1 VFQWTKSLTH
11 IAELAKRRV
20 ELVRLRLT
28 RRCLL
33 RRSPAAVPDVQEG
46 EHSGDDK
53 EGEGKSHFEY
63 GGAPEL

>member
-1 VFQWTKSLTH
+1 
-11 IAELAKRRV
+11 
-20 ELVRLRLT
+20 
-28 RRCLL
+28 LL

-63 GGAPEL
+63 GGAPKLQAAWMGPGIGRLLSS